1 VFKLAAA
8 YATVTLSCKKA
19 TAKVSEKGMVI
30 WQAFGLLVLSRL
42 LFGSFPSGWM
52 ARKEMARHHRHP
64 LYEKWAEMNEKEREE
79 FIKNR
84 HHGFH
89 GYPFGHGHSHSE
101 NNSEQ

>member
-1 VFKLAAA
+1 
-8 YATVTLSCKKA
+8 
-19 TAKVSEKGMVI
+19 
-30 WQAFGLLVLSRL
+30 
-42 LFGSFPSGWM
+42 M
-52 ARKEMARHHRHP
+52 ARREMARHHRHP